1 MADID
6 NISNKIQTD
15 ARIASILQKLREADE
30 KDKASNK
37 NNDKSFT
44 NSVIILTLKIY
55 QS

>member
-30 KDKASNK
+30 KDKSSNK
-37 NNDKSFT
+37 NK
-44 NSVIILTLKIY
+44 
-55 QS
+55 